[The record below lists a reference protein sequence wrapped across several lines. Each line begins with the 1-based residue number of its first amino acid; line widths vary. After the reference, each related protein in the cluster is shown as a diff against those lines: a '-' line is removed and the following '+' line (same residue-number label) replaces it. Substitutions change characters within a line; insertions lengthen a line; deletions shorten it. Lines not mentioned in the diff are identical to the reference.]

1 MAPADPNLG
10 ARIKALREAKGWT
23 QADLAAR
30 AKLSVIYVAKM
41 EGGDRVPTLATLK
54 RLARALG
61 VALVIDLRPL
71 RRAPRR

>member
-1 MAPADPNLG
+1 MTPTDPNLG
-10 ARIKALREAKGWT
+10 ARVKALREAKGWT
-23 QADLAAR
+23 QADLAAS
-30 AKLSVIYVAKM
+30 AKLSVIYVAKI
-41 EGGDRVPTLATLK
+41 EGGDRVPTVATLK